1 MYVSVCVCVS
11 AVACV
16 HTHPHQQAFSLLLW
30 NTIVRANRKSSP
42 GASCGLIQSN
52 TSFPPHLCMSA
63 SVCVCVCVCVSG
75 ILRGSVS
82 EFHREGCYKNIKQR
96 QKTNTRRHGRERNVS
111 TLTRQESEEIKA
123 FFCRGTRATN
133 CTTAATATFPPFLA
147 FRLQTLWGGR
157 GRLMF
162 LKSRGHV
169 CVKLLR

>member
-123 FFCRGTRATN
+123 FFFFFFFAEVPGQQ
-133 CTTAATATFPPFLA
+133 TAPPPPPPRSPHFWLSG
-147 FRLQTLWGGR
+147 FRHSGEGEV
-157 GRLMF
+157 G
-162 LKSRGHV
+162 
-169 CVKLLR
+169 